1 MSTATIKKESPK
13 EPTVEVPVL
22 PVSREGN
29 RIVLPADLSLD
40 QAIAILKNR
49 KEHDEQTIQ
58 FVREFEDVPWADAAV
73 ALYKAMRAE
82 FHWIDA
88 KATEATFFAPS
99 KPPRIMK
106 VKSGA
111 NGETVNIAVGDF
123 ALAAAENA
131 ICSINFNGRNVW
143 FAVSCKRKY
152 ESRINAM
159 LDFAER
165 SMQCES
171 LYRGKA
177 VEFSMT
183 DGNIFEEPAPDISFM
198 ALGDDKA
205 LILSDDV
212 ERDLRANIW
221 TLLRKPNACRRL
233 GIPTKRAVLV
243 YGTYGVG
250 KTLAAY
256 RTAMVTHVTGHTFV
270 YVADSIFL
278 NEAYKF
284 AIQMSPSVL
293 FVEDIDRHLSK
304 GDFLA
309 DLSNILDGIN
319 TKDSGVVLVA
329 TTNHV
334 DKIPAVLLRPG
345 RIDASIEV
353 PPPDA
358 ATVKRLIEYYAPSLE
373 GDTTAGAD
381 LLAGNIPAVVREA
394 CERAKLFALAADR
407 QNPTGD
413 DLADAARSM
422 KRQMEL
428 LQIASTPKGK
438 LSTGDLLH
446 QAIHHSVRTAP
457 PENGAYAK

>member
-1 MSTATIKKESPK
+1 MSTATVKKEIPK
-13 EPTVEVPVL
+13 DDTIDVPVL

-40 QAIAILKNR
+40 QAIAILQNR
-49 KEHDEQTIQ
+49 KEHDEQKIQ
-58 FVREFEDVPWADAAV
+58 FVREFEDIPWADAAV
-73 ALYKAMRAE
+73 ALYKAMQTE
-82 FHWIDA
+82 FHWVDA
-88 KATEATFFAPS
+88 KATAGSFFTPS
-99 KPPRIMK
+99 KPPQIVK

-111 NGETVNIAVGDF
+111 NGETVNVAIGDF
-123 ALAAAENA
+123 ALAAAEDAVCA
-131 ICSINFNGRNVW
+131 INYNGRNVW

-152 ESRINAM
+152 EARINEM
-159 LDFAER
+159 LDHAER
-165 SMQCES
+165 IMRSES

-177 VEFSMT
+177 IEFSMT

-205 LILSDDV
+205 LILPEDV

-221 TLLRKPNACRRL
+221 TLLRKPSACRRL
-233 GIPTKRAVLV
+233 GIPTKRAVLM

-256 RTAMVTHVTGHTFV
+256 RTAMVTNDTGHTFV
-270 YVADSIFL
+270 YVADSIYL
-278 NEAYKF
+278 NDAYKF

-293 FVEDIDRHLSK
+293 FVEDVDRRLYDDDYLSE
-304 GDFLA
+304 
-309 DLSNILDGIN
+309 LSNILDGIN

-358 ATVKRLIEYYAPSLE
+358 ATVKRLIEHYAPSLE

-407 QNPTGD
+407 HNPTGD

-428 LQIASTPKGK
+428 LQIATAPKGK

-446 QAIHHSVRTAP
+446 QAIHRSVKQVP
-457 PENGAYAK
+457 PENGAYAN